1 MKITWH
7 FWPFFWHYWV
17 NYLTFL
23 SSRNKKIWN
32 TQLKIWHFY
41 QRPTFQYS
49 ILSSS
54 CLSEIADDYQ
64 CQFATEI
71 SNILTLWIVSWLN
84 QSEIPGFSLIQ
95 FSHRFHWNQMLT
107 WIDLTLEGPVSTF
120 PFWQKKFIWR
130 PKETFWPQSS
140 FQICLDFKDRRITQI
155 NPVNSRIRFSKSF
168 LDLVLKWLKIILHLK
183 ESEERL

>member
-1 MKITWH
+1 MRSDIFDLFSYIFDRGQFSDIYVMTKQKK
-7 FWPFFWHYWV
+7 
-17 NYLTFL
+17 
-23 SSRNKKIWN
+23 SRI
-32 TQLKIWHFY
+32 KIWHFY
-41 QRPTFQYS
+41 QSPIFQYFMW
-49 ILSSS
+49 SSS
-54 CLSEIADDYQ
+54 CLSEFADDYQ
-64 CQFATEI
+64 CQFAIEI

-107 WIDLTLEGPVSTF
+107 RIDLTLEGPVSTF

-130 PKETFWPQSS
+130 PKETFWPQLS
-140 FQICLDFKDRRITQI
+140 FHICLDFKDRRITQT